1 MNQLLPVTSHR
12 QSLLNMLVEKSM
24 LDPKDSAQALRL
36 SQEERGSIANG
47 YKKAATDGE
56 DLDLHLKN
64 LNLLS
69 RDNGRTPMQWDDTN
83 NAGFSSE
90 TPWLPV
96 HENHT
101 TVNVANQQ
109 NDHNSV
115 LNHFRKMVAL
125 RKDNL
130 LLVYGEYEIIQEE
143 HPTIYAYSRTLD
155 DEQMKIL
162 LNFSELTSKI
172 NLSNLV
178 QIKEVLINNYNELLI
193 DKNTITLQPY
203 QAVVLK
209 F

>member
-1 MNQLLPVTSHR
+1 V
-12 QSLLNMLVEKSM
+12 
-24 LDPKDSAQALRL
+24 
-36 SQEERGSIANG
+36 
-47 YKKAATDGE
+47 AT
-56 DLDLHLKN
+56 
-64 LNLLS
+64 
-69 RDNGRTPMQWDDTN
+69 
-83 NAGFSSE
+83 
-90 TPWLPV
+90 
-96 HENHT
+96 
-101 TVNVANQQ
+101 QQ

-130 LLVYGEYEIIQEE
+130 LLVYGNYEIIQEE

-162 LNFSELTSKI
+162 LNFSESTSKI
-172 NLSNLV
+172 NLLDLGLY
-178 QIKEVLINNYNELLI
+178 KEVLINNYNELLI

>member
-1 MNQLLPVTSHR
+1 
-12 QSLLNMLVEKSM
+12 
-24 LDPKDSAQALRL
+24 
-36 SQEERGSIANG
+36 
-47 YKKAATDGE
+47 
-56 DLDLHLKN
+56 
-64 LNLLS
+64 
-69 RDNGRTPMQWDDTN
+69 MQWDDTN

-101 TVNVANQQ
+101 TVNVATQQ